1 MTRITLATLALL
13 ASLTLPSLTR
23 AQPTCD
29 PPRVLFSFDRS
40 SSMNG
45 ALDGSTKWEVARRA
59 LVETA
64 RALENRAQLGLQLF
78 PFPDRCEPGEIVRE
92 LGSWPAAELLR
103 DLAEPPAD
111 TGLYTP
117 MAETLAV
124 LETYAPLLA
133 PEHAAHVVLLTD
145 GWQWCDPH
153 DPSRRFA
160 AVDVIARLRGLGVR
174 VHVVGF
180 GDGVDA
186 VALHRAAIASG
197 ALREGCDAS
206 HSEPGPDGGCHHRA
220 DDELELR
227 AVLASIVTAVVD
239 ESCNGFDDD
248 CDGAIDE
255 GFDRDGDGHTSCGS
269 VPGGTDPVLADCDDE
284 DAWLG
289 PSATELCNG
298 RDDDC
303 DGVID
308 PGCGC
313 TDGESRRCGGSEGA
327 CTPGLQRCVGGA
339 WSVCEGEVLPAL
351 AERCDGVD
359 DDCDGTTDEGASCG
373 EDGSCVEGAC
383 VPVAPM
389 PAEVPLEEPPPPPQD
404 AKMVGGCACDSSG
417 SNAHRSFV
425 ALLGLVALVLGSRRR
440 ASPDRTKRG
449 RRAKPTRM
457 RTTA

>member
-1 MTRITLATLALL
+1 MTRSPLTSLALTFTLALT
-13 ASLTLPSLTR
+13 ALTSSAF
-23 AQPTCD
+23 AQTTCD
-29 PPRVLFSFDRS
+29 PPRVLFAFDRS

-45 ALDGSTKWEVARRA
+45 TLDDGSTKWEVARRA

-64 RALENRAQLGLQLF
+64 RSLENRAELGLQLF
-78 PFPDRCEPGEIVRE
+78 PFPDRCAPGEIVRE
-92 LGSWPAAELLR
+92 IGSWPASELLR
-103 DLAEPPAD
+103 DLAEPPPS

-117 MAETLAV
+117 MAETLAM
-124 LETYAPLLA
+124 LESYAPLLA

-153 DPSRRFA
+153 DPSRRFDA
-160 AVDVIARLRGLGVR
+160 IAVITRLRALGMR

-180 GDGVDA
+180 GEGVDA

-197 ALREGCDAS
+197 AVREGCDAS
-206 HSEPGPDGGCHHRA
+206 RSEPGPDGGCHHRA
-220 DDELELR
+220 DDASELR
-227 AVLASIVTAVVD
+227 AVLDAIVREVV
-239 ESCNGFDDD
+239 EETCNGFDDD

-255 GFDRDGDGHTSCGS
+255 GFDRDGDGHTQCGS
-269 VPGGTDPVLADCDDE
+269 VPGGVDPTLADCDDE

-327 CTPGLQRCVGGA
+327 CTAGVQRCVGGA
-339 WSVCEGEVLPAL
+339 WTVCEGEVLPAL
-351 AERCDGVD
+351 VERCDGVD
-359 DDCDGTTDEGASCG
+359 DDCDATIDEGASCG
-373 EDGSCVEGAC
+373 DDGSCIEGVC

-389 PAEVPLEEPPPPPQD
+389 PAELPTEEPTPPQTT
-404 AKMVGGCACDSSG
+404 KMVGGCSCDATDARG
-417 SNAHRSFV
+417 SIASFV
-425 ALLGLVALVLGSRRR
+425 GLVALVLTRRSRPARDVRRR
-440 ASPDRTKRG
+440 PS
-449 RRAKPTRM
+449 
-457 RTTA
+457 